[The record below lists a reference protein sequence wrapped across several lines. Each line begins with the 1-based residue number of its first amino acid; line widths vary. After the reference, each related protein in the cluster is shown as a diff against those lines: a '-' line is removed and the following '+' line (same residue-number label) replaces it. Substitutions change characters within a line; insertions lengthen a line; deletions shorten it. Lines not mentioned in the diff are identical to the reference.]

1 MAVQWTEEQ
10 QKVIDLRERN
20 ILVNAAAGSGKTA
33 VLVERILQLISEGDH
48 PLDVDQL
55 LVVTFTRAAAAQM
68 KERLTRALLEK
79 LETDPDNEHL
89 QRQTTLIHHAQI
101 TTIDGFCSYVIR
113 NYFQQIDLDPGFRIT
128 DEGEQKLLMKDV
140 LAQVLEE
147 SYEKKTPEFMQLA
160 ESLDSGRSDE
170 RLEDTV
176 LKLYALSQSHPWPQ
190 VWLKECLKPYEA
202 ETVEELLASDW
213 LVQVEIRT
221 KELLQEAL
229 LLNEKAREISVA
241 EGGPSQY
248 LEALEA
254 DRDFL
259 EEAMTL
265 EGYDHLQPFLKR
277 WKPKALSRKTVPG
290 MVEERKLRVQELRS
304 REKEMVQEKIVAA
317 FFQDTPEEI
326 LAKLKIAKPAVQ
338 GLVTLTERFT
348 ESFYV
353 AKQEKNLLDFSDV
366 EHLALQALIHRTED
380 GGEERTEAAREL
392 SCQYGQIMI
401 DEYQDSNL
409 VQEKI
414 LTAVSR
420 ESQGIHNLFMV
431 GDVKQSIYKFR
442 LARPELFMEKYDTYT
457 LEENDCQR
465 VDLHRNFRS
474 RTQVIDSV
482 NRIFARIMT
491 KSLGGISYDPS
502 VYLYPGTKWKDA
514 SEEGYGTEILL
525 IGKDTPE
532 AKETAS
538 SRELEAVLVADRI
551 RKMVGK
557 ETILDRKTGEKRKVR
572 YGDIVILLRSL
583 KGWSDVFAQILKSRG
598 ISSCSVSR
606 VGYFSAPEV
615 MVVLSFLRILD
626 NPRQEIPLASVLT
639 SPIVGLDA
647 DGLARIKNCAPKEPL
662 YVCARKYPDS
672 PDGEPELAA
681 KLTEFWSTYEKLREK
696 TSYVT
701 VRELLT
707 CLYEETG
714 YLDEVTAMPAG
725 EQRRA
730 NLLMLI
736 EKAAEYEKTSYSG
749 LFHFVRYIDSLKKYE
764 VDFGEAQTGGE
775 DADMVRIMSI
785 HNSKGLEFPVVIVA
799 GMGKN
804 FNLTDTREM
813 VTLHPDLGIGIPCID
828 TRLRTREETLYHRVI
843 QNILREETLGEELR
857 ILYVAMTRAEQKLI
871 LTGTLSQAEKKITA
885 AMEAAG
891 EKTLGYGKLLF
902 ASSCLDWI
910 LPALGGSHAMEKLAV
925 QMELPSRTVE
935 AESALPEGDLTL
947 RLLSVEELV
956 EEELTQQ
963 MSTLAASDM
972 IEAVDADKVYDKKT
986 RENISGKLNYVYPHQ
1001 KLQDMPAKL
1010 SVSELKFK
1018 AYEEEQGHSLFEE
1031 PEVIPYIPAFMQ
1043 GSKQTASSG
1052 ALRGTAYHRMMECL
1066 DYQACA
1072 EGVSLPEQISRLT
1085 ERGMLSKEDAD
1096 MLKPEDFERFLQSPL
1111 GKRMQNAQLDG
1122 RLFRERQFFL
1132 TVDAGEAD
1140 PQWKDSGETILVQG
1154 IIDAYF
1160 ETDEGLILVDY
1171 KTDKVERPDG
1181 SDLIEKYRVQLD
1193 YYAEALTRLTGQPVV
1208 EKLIYSFALHTE
1220 LKL

>member
-10 QKVIDLRERN
+10 QKVIDLRGKN
-20 ILVNAAAGSGKTA
+20 ILVSAAAGSGKTA

-68 KERLTRALLEK
+68 KERLTRALMEK

-113 NYFQQIDLDPGFRIT
+113 NYFQQINLDPGFRIT
-128 DEGEQKLLMKDV
+128 DEGEQKLLMQDV

-147 SYEKKTPEFMQLA
+147 SYEKKTPEFIKLA

-176 LKLYALSQSHPWPQ
+176 LKLYVLSQSHPWPR
-190 VWLKECLKPYEA
+190 VWLQDCLKPYEA

-213 LVQVEIRT
+213 LRQVQFRT

-229 LLNEKAREISVA
+229 SINEKAREVSMA
-241 EGGPSQY
+241 EGGPAQY
-248 LEALEA
+248 LEALDA
-254 DRDFL
+254 DREFL
-259 EEAMTL
+259 EEAMAL
-265 EGYDHLQPFLKR
+265 EGYDRLQTFLKG
-277 WKPKALSRKTVPG
+277 WKPKTLSRKSVPG
-290 MVEERKLRVQELRS
+290 MLEERKLRVQELRKQ
-304 REKEMVQEKIVAA
+304 EKELIQEKVTASY
-317 FFQDTPEEI
+317 FQDDPEEI
-326 LAKLKIAKPAVQ
+326 LSKLRRAKPAVC
-338 GLVTLTERFT
+338 GLVSLTEQFAERF
-348 ESFYV
+348 FA

-366 EHLALQALIHRTED
+366 EHLALQALIRRQEN
-380 GGEERTEAAREL
+380 GSEERTDAAREL
-392 SCQYGQIMI
+392 SGQYAQIMI

-457 LEENDCQR
+457 LEDNDCQR

-482 NRIFARIMT
+482 NRIFSRIMT
-491 KSLGGISYDPS
+491 KALGGISYDPS
-502 VYLYPGTKWKDA
+502 VYLYPGAKWTDA
-514 SEEGYGTEILL
+514 SDDGYGTELLL
-525 IGKDTPE
+525 IEKDTPE

-538 SRELEAVLVADRI
+538 SRELEAVMAADRI

-557 ETILDRKTGEKRKVR
+557 ETILDRRTGEKRKVR

-583 KGWSDVFAQILKSRG
+583 KGWSDVFAQVLKSRG

-615 MVVLSFLRILD
+615 VTVLSFLRILD
-626 NPRQEIPLASVLT
+626 NPRQEIPLVSVLT
-639 SPIVGLDA
+639 SPIVSLHA
-647 DGLARIKNCAPKEPL
+647 DDLARIKNCALKEPL
-662 YVCARKYPDS
+662 YVCVGKYPDS
-672 PDGEPELAA
+672 PDSDPALTE
-681 KLTEFWSTYEKLREK
+681 KLTEFRSVYDGLREK
-696 TSYVT
+696 TSYMT

-714 YLDEVTAMPAG
+714 YLDAVTAMPAG

-775 DADMVRIMSI
+775 DTDMVRIMSI

-828 TRLRTREETLYHRVI
+828 TLLRTREETLYHRVI
-843 QNILREETLGEELR
+843 QNVLREETLGEELR

-885 AMEAAG
+885 AMESAG
-891 EKTLGYGKLLF
+891 DMTLGYGKLLF

-910 LPALGGSHAMEKLAV
+910 LPALGGSRAMEELALR
-925 QMELPSRTVE
+925 MELPVRTTE
-935 AESALPEGDLTL
+935 LERTLPEGELTL
-947 RLLSVEELV
+947 QLVPVEELV

-963 MSTLAASDM
+963 MSTLAAAELLENVKPDR
-972 IEAVDADKVYDKKT
+972 IYDENT
-986 RENISGKLNYVYPHQ
+986 REIISNKLDYVYPYQ
-1001 KLQDMPAKL
+1001 NQQNMPAKL
-1010 SVSELKFK
+1010 SVSDLKLK

-1043 GSKQTASSG
+1043 GSMQTVSAG
-1052 ALRGTAYHRMMECL
+1052 ALRGTAYHRMMECM

-1072 EGVSLPEQISRLT
+1072 AGVSLPEQISRLT
-1085 ERGMLSKEDAD
+1085 DRGMLSQEAAA
-1096 MLKPEDFERFLQSPL
+1096 MLRPEDFERFLQSPL
-1111 GKRMQNAQLDG
+1111 GKRMQKAQLSG
-1122 RLFRERQFFL
+1122 RLFREHQFFM
-1132 TVDAGEAD
+1132 TVDAGDAD

-1160 ETDEGLILVDY
+1160 ETEEGLVLVDY
-1171 KTDKVERPDG
+1171 KTDKAETWDG
-1181 SDLIEKYRVQLD
+1181 SDLIEKYRVQLN
-1193 YYAEALTRLTGQPVV
+1193 YYAEALTRLTGRKVT
-1208 EKLIYSFALHTE
+1208 EKLIYSFSLHRE
-1220 LKL
+1220 LVL

>member
-33 VLVERILQLISEGDH
+33 VLVERILQLISEGEH

-68 KERLTRALLEK
+68 KERLNRALLEK
-79 LETDPDNEHL
+79 LEKDPDNEHL

-113 NYFQQIDLDPGFRIT
+113 NYFQKIDLDPGFRIT
-128 DEGEQKLLMKDV
+128 DEGEQKLMMQDV

-147 SYEKKTPEFMQLA
+147 EYDKKTPEFIQLA
-160 ESLDSGRSDE
+160 ESLDSGRSDD

-176 LKLYALSQSHPWPQ
+176 LKLYSLSQSHPWPE
-190 VWLKECLKPYEA
+190 VWLQDCLKPYEVN
-202 ETVEELLASDW
+202 TVEELLTAEW
-213 LVQVEIRT
+213 IGQVKLRT
-221 KELLQEAL
+221 KELLKEAL
-229 LLNEKAREISVA
+229 SINERAREISMA

-254 DRDFL
+254 DREFL
-259 EEAMTL
+259 EEAVAL
-265 EGYDHLQPFLKR
+265 EGYDHLQLLLKG
-277 WKPKALSRKTVPG
+277 WKPKALSRKSVPG
-290 MVEERKLRVQELRS
+290 MLEEKKLKVQELRS
-304 REKEMVQEKIVAA
+304 QEKELIQEKIAAA
-317 FFQDTPEEI
+317 FYRDTPEEI
-326 LAKLKIAKPAVQ
+326 LKKLKMAKPAVQ
-338 GLVTLTERFT
+338 GLVTLTEQFSRRF
-348 ESFYV
+348 FM

-366 EHLALQALIHRTED
+366 EHLALQALIHREEN
-380 GGEERTEAAREL
+380 GSEERTDAAREL
-392 SCQYGQIMI
+392 SGQYAQIMI

-431 GDVKQSIYKFR
+431 GDVKQSIYKLR
-442 LARPELFMEKYDTYT
+442 LARPELFMEKYDNYT
-457 LEENDCQR
+457 LEDGDCQR
-465 VDLHRNFRS
+465 VNLHRNFRS
-474 RTQVIDSV
+474 RTQVIESV
-482 NRIFARIMT
+482 NRIFSRIMT

-502 VYLYPGTKWKDA
+502 VYLYPGAKWKDA
-514 SEEGYGTEILL
+514 SAHDYGTEILL
-525 IGKDTPE
+525 VEKDTPE

-538 SRELEAVLVADRI
+538 ARELEAILAADRI

-557 ETILDRKTGEKRKVR
+557 ETILDRKTGEKRTVR

-583 KGWSDVFAQILKSRG
+583 KGWSDVFAQVLKSRG
-598 ISSCSVSR
+598 ISSRSVSR

-615 MVVLSFLRILD
+615 MTVLSFLRILD
-626 NPRQEIPLASVLT
+626 NPRQEIPMASVLT

-647 DGLARIKNCAPKEPL
+647 DELARIKNCAPKEPL
-662 YVCARKYPDS
+662 YVCAGKYPDS
-672 PDGEPELAA
+672 PGCETVLA
-681 KLTEFWSTYEKLREK
+681 EKLRTFRIVYENLRGK
-696 TSYVT
+696 ISYMT

-714 YLDEVTAMPAG
+714 YLDMVTTMPAG

-730 NLLMLI
+730 NLLMLV

-764 VDFGEAQTGGE
+764 VDFGEAQSGGE
-775 DADMVRIMSI
+775 DADMVRVMSI

-813 VTLHPDLGIGIPCID
+813 VALHPDLGIGMPCID
-828 TRLRTREETLYHRVI
+828 TQLRTCEETLYHRVI
-843 QNILREETLGEELR
+843 QNVLREETLGEELR

-871 LTGTLSQAEKKITA
+871 LTGTLSQADKKVTA

-891 EKTLGYGKLLF
+891 ERTLGYGKLLF

-910 LPALGGSHAMEKLAV
+910 LPALGGSHAMGELAR
-925 QMELPSRTVE
+925 QRELPVRTVE
-935 AESALPEGDLTL
+935 TENSLPEGELTL

-956 EEELTQQ
+956 EDELMQQ
-963 MSTLAASDM
+963 IRTLAAADI
-972 IEAVDADKVYDKKT
+972 IEAVDADKVYDENV
-986 RENISGKLNYVYPHQ
+986 RETISKKLNYVYPHQ
-1001 KLQDMPAKL
+1001 NLQDMPAKL
-1010 SVSELKFK
+1010 SVSELKLK

-1043 GSKQTASSG
+1043 GSKQSVSTG

-1072 EGVSLPEQISRLT
+1072 EGVPLAEQISRLT
-1085 ERGMLSKEDAD
+1085 DQGMLRQEDAD
-1096 MLKPEDFERFLQSPL
+1096 MLRVEDFEKFLQSPL
-1111 GKRMQNAQLDG
+1111 GKRMQRAQLLG
-1122 RLFRERQFFL
+1122 RLYRERQFFL

-1140 PQWKDSGETILVQG
+1140 TRWKDSGETILVQG

-1160 ETDEGLILVDY
+1160 ETDEGLVLVDY
-1171 KTDKVERPDG
+1171 KTDKVENPDG
-1181 SDLIEKYRVQLD
+1181 SDLIAKYRVQLD
-1193 YYAEALTRLTGQPVV
+1193 YYAEALTRLTGQPVA
-1208 EKLIYSFALHTE
+1208 EKVIYSFALQKE